1 MSSVPRPKR
10 DTDTTRPR
18 PLRLADSDTTAL
30 VRLHSTDG
38 IGAESNNSTDY
49 DVTDVHAKRDPDDDS
64 DDRDTNA
71 GEATTLVR
79 LRSTDGERRRDVAS
93 HEPTIAEVR
102 LDDVKSGVEEELR
115 AARNELKQLRSEVA
129 ELVEQ
134 LREVKQDPNLRD
146 RQDPNTTVTI
156 RPGRSAGSGPTA
168 PISPSSLPAPAPRRP
183 SPSPVPA
190 QSRPQGPGQRPGPG
204 SGSAPSP
211 TARHAAPPA
220 PVQRPP
226 APRSPGQPPAQRGP
240 VQQPPA
246 QRAPVQRPP
255 APRPPVQPPG
265 QSPVQ
270 LPVQSPGQPP
280 AQRGPVQQPPAQQR
294 PPAPARRFPSP
305 QPVPPPDLRRP
316 GQTPRPTP
324 AQQPAT
330 PRPTPRPAAAAAKGA
345 PAAPAAPAKPASVP
359 AGAPNDLEAGY
370 SAVLAEV
377 LGVAEVSPTG
387 NFFDDLGAD
396 SLLMARFCARV
407 RTRPEL
413 PNVGIKDIYR
423 TPTIAELAAAG
434 AKSAGN
440 GAPVQGTTGVI
451 SRTAVMPRVY
461 SQPFRPNAQPFRPRN
476 PLPGPSVELEGAD
489 AQTVMLAVPTRDQ
502 LPAPVGTFKY
512 VLVAVMQ
519 LLFLIGYP
527 ALIAFAF
534 AIGGEWVFAAVTPL
548 EIYVRSVEVAGA
560 IFLGTSLLP
569 ILAKWVLIGRWKP
582 TQFAVWSLR
591 YYRFWLVKTLI
602 RTSPLVRFVGS
613 PLYVFYLRMLGAKI
627 GKGVTILSPTV
638 PVCTDLL
645 TIGSG
650 TIIRK
655 SSSFACYRAHAGVI
669 QAGPV
674 TIGSNVLVGEATVL
688 DIGSS
693 LGDQSQLGHTSSLHA
708 GQSVPAGERWHG
720 SPAEPTT
727 VNYRAVPTV
736 AGGTLRK
743 LFYSLNQL
751 VILFGLGLPLG
762 ISGLVLLVR
771 EFPVVQVLVMDIETA
786 ASHVPFWIDVV
797 ILSSALFFGG
807 LLLALIVMMTVP
819 RVLRIMVRPGKTYR
833 LYGSAY
839 WALRAISRLTNSKFF
854 TRVFGDSSYIVG
866 FLRALGYR
874 FIKVEQTGS
883 NFGTAVAHDT
893 PFLTE
898 IGSGTVV
905 ADGLTI
911 VNTDYSSTSFET
923 QWVKIGARSFLG
935 NGIMVPAR
943 SRVGDNCLLAT
954 KVMVPIEGE
963 VRHNVG
969 LLGSPSF
976 EIPRSVDRDAR
987 LALGPE
993 QRRRALKAKDRHNLS
1008 TIFLLLLSRWVHFTL
1023 VVALARYSFDLYML
1037 LGPAGIAIFGA
1048 ANFVLTYVYFI
1059 SLDRTVRWLTALR
1072 PQGVSI
1078 YDKAFWRHERY
1089 WKVGA
1094 DTYIQRLNGTP
1105 FKNSLWRALGVKVGR
1120 RVFDDG
1126 AAMTERVLVSI
1137 GDRCTLNER
1146 STIQCHSQENDA
1158 FKSDRVVVGN
1168 GVTIGVGGFVHYGTR
1183 LGDGSVLEAD
1193 SFLLKGEEISP
1204 DTRWGGN
1211 PAVELDST
1219 FASTASNWRKS

>member
-1 MSSVPRPKR
+1 M
-10 DTDTTRPR
+10 
-18 PLRLADSDTTAL
+18 
-30 VRLHSTDG
+30 RLHSTD
-38 IGAESNNSTDY
+38 ANDHDATD
-49 DVTDVHAKRDPDDDS
+49 DNADTDNDATDVHTKDGS
-64 DDRDTNA
+64 DDTDTNA

-79 LRSTDGERRRDVAS
+79 LRSADGERRRDVAS
-93 HEPTIAEVR
+93 HEPTIADVR
-102 LDDVKSGVEEELR
+102 LDDVRAGMEEELR
-115 AARNELKQLRSEVA
+115 AARSELKQLRSEVA

-134 LREVKQDPNLRD
+134 LRGAKQDTHVREPQ
-146 RQDPNTTVTI
+146 QDPNTTVTI
-156 RPGRSAGSGPTA
+156 RPSRT
-168 PISPSSLPAPAPRRP
+168 APAPRRP
-183 SPSPVPA
+183 SPAPA
-190 QSRPQGPGQRPGPG
+190 NAQPRPQGPAQRPGPG
-204 SGSAPSP
+204 PVPA
-211 TARHAAPPA
+211 ARQAAPPA
-220 PVQRPP
+220 PPVQRPP
-226 APRSPGQPPAQRGP
+226 AQQPPAQRIPVQQPPAQPPAQRAPVQQPPTQQPLTQRPPAPRPPAPQPPVPQPPVPQPPVPQPPAQRGP
-240 VQQPPA
+240 VQPPA
-246 QRAPVQRPP
+246 PQRPP
-255 APRPPVQPPG
+255 VPARRPANPQSIPQPDLWRAKPLPEITRPPG
-265 QSPVQ
+265 Q
-270 LPVQSPGQPP
+270 
-280 AQRGPVQQPPAQQR
+280 
-294 PPAPARRFPSP
+294 
-305 QPVPPPDLRRP
+305 
-316 GQTPRPTP
+316 TTRPTP
-324 AQQPAT
+324 APQPVT
-330 PRPTPRPAAAAAKGA
+330 PRPVPRPAPAAKAA
-345 PAAPAAPAKPASVP
+345 PAAPAAPAPG
-359 AGAPNDLEAGY
+359 GAPNELEAGY

-423 TPTIAELAAAG
+423 TPTIAALAAAG

-451 SRTAVMPRVY
+451 SRTAVIPRVNPQ
-461 SQPFRPNAQPFRPRN
+461 SFRPNAQPFRPRN

-502 LPAPVGTFKY
+502 LPAPVGTFSY
-512 VLVAVMQ
+512 VLCGVMQ

-534 AIGGEWVFAAVTPL
+534 AVGGEWVFAAVTPL
-548 EIYVRSVEVAGA
+548 EVYVRSVEVAGA

-569 ILAKWVLIGRWKP
+569 ILAKWLLVGRWKP

-602 RTSPLVRFVGS
+602 RTSPLVRFAGS

-727 VNYRAVPTV
+727 VDYRAVPTV
-736 AGGTLRK
+736 GGGTLRK

-751 VILFGLGLPLG
+751 VLLFGVVLPFG
-762 ISGLVLLVR
+762 IGGLVLLVR
-771 EFPVVQVLVMDIETA
+771 EFPQVQVLLMDIETA
-786 ASHVPFWIDVV
+786 AMHVPFVVDVV
-797 ILSSALFFGG
+797 VLSTGLFFGG
-807 LLLALIVMMTVP
+807 LLLGLLVMTTVP
-819 RVLRIMVRPGKTYR
+819 RVLRIMVRTGKTYR

-839 WALRAISRLTNSKFF
+839 WALRTINRLTNSKFF

-866 FLRALGYR
+866 YLRALGYR
-874 FIKVEQTGS
+874 FIRVEQTGS

-911 VNTDYSSTSFET
+911 VNTDYSSTSFQA
-923 QWVKIGARSFLG
+923 QWVRIGAHSFLG

-963 VRHNVG
+963 VRNNVG

-976 EIPRSVDRDAR
+976 EIPRSVERDAK
-987 LALGPE
+987 LALTPE
-993 QRRRALKAKDRHNLS
+993 QRRRGLKAKNRHNLT
-1008 TIFLLLLSRWVHFTL
+1008 TIFLLLLSRWLHLTL
-1023 VVALARYSFDLYML
+1023 VVAIARYSIDLYTQF
-1037 LGPAGIAIFGA
+1037 GPVGIAVFGA
-1048 ANFVLTYVYFI
+1048 ANFLLTYVYFI
-1059 SLDRTVRWLTALR
+1059 SLDWTVRWLTALR

-1078 YDKAFWRHERY
+1078 YDRAFWRHERY

-1105 FKNSLWRALGVKVGR
+1105 FKNGLWRALGVKVGR

-1126 AAMTERVLVSI
+1126 AAMTERVLVTI

-1219 FASTASNWRKS
+1219 FASNASSWRKS